1 MNFKV
6 GSEAWLAQ
14 NISNLC
20 NFLKFSLLD
29 EAEKIVLGRHLHFD
43 PDFLSKILTMSD
55 SVFFSQEGLELNKL
69 ICFLIK
75 SNRVE
80 KILSIKVDKIE
91 INGIIQTA
99 LIENPSLDIFRKPVS
114 HLSSFKVVLKS
125 SQTVQAEFFENS
137 TFRILGDDESKLYF
151 LVRIMK
157 EFILWERHQRKLAT

>member
-1 MNFKV
+1 
-6 GSEAWLAQ
+6 
-14 NISNLC
+14 
-20 NFLKFSLLD
+20 
-29 EAEKIVLGRHLHFD
+29 
-43 PDFLSKILTMSD
+43 MSD